1 MPAHQQQDHCI
12 TQLAFSL
19 SEPPTIKLIV
29 TPYKG
34 GSSHNALSNAGN
46 LHVCLESQVFIQ
58 DRTRNLQHEG
68 TEEIVENMQPVWM
81 LPSYSHR
88 PKENKHSIP
97 SCHIQAVTNHVVLVV
112 LFSHIVNATTMISNL
127 LLETML
133 LLWTHNFSHLISA
146 HFPIRSYLL
155 SDVLATS
162 SAQSNKGEQL
172 QACATCSKIQQ
183 VSALPRP
190 TLSTTKLGH
199 VERKKFC
206 PMELLRMICNT
217 SIQEPCNCRL
227 QRE

>member
-1 MPAHQQQDHCI
+1 MPSVMLVIYMSVWNPRSSSRTEPETFNIKEQRKLWRICNLLILNVAIIQSQ
-12 TQLAFSL
+12 TQGEQTF
-19 SEPPTIKLIV
+19 
-29 TPYKG
+29 
-34 GSSHNALSNAGN
+34 
-46 LHVCLESQVFIQ
+46 
-58 DRTRNLQHEG
+58 
-68 TEEIVENMQPVWM
+68 
-81 LPSYSHR
+81 
-88 PKENKHSIP
+88 HSIMSHKGSNR
-97 SCHIQAVTNHVVLVV
+97 SCSFGGLV
-112 LFSHIVNATTMISNL
+112 FSHCWCNNHDSNL

-133 LLWTHNFSHLISA
+133 LLWTHNFSHLISV

-162 SAQSNKGEQL
+162 SVQSNKGEQL

-190 TLSTTKLGH
+190 TVSTTKLGH

-206 PMELLRMICNT
+206 PMELLRVICIT